1 MKSATVKAIIPPD
14 HRLVVELPPEL
25 PAGPAEVVVRVL
37 DTAAEKSGPGDE
49 LLASGLFGI
58 WKDRSDIDDSVEF
71 ARLIRQRAE
80 RRHG

>member
-1 MKSATVKAIIPPD
+1 MKAIIPPD

-25 PAGPAEVVVRVL
+25 PAGPAEVVVHIL
-37 DTAAEKSGPGDE
+37 DDAAEKGGTGDE

-58 WKDRSDIDDSVEF
+58 WKDRTDIDDSVEF
-71 ARLIRQRAE
+71 ARRIRQQAE

>member
-37 DTAAEKSGPGDE
+37 DTAAEKSGTGDE

-71 ARLIRQRAE
+71 ARRIRQRAE

>member
-14 HRLVVELPPEL
+14 HRLVVEVPAEL
-25 PAGPAEVVVRVL
+25 PAGPAEVVLRIL
-37 DTAAEKSGPGDE
+37 DAAEKGGTADD

-58 WKDRSDIDDSVEF
+58 WKDRTDIDDSVAF
-71 ARLIRQRAE
+71 ARRIRQQAE